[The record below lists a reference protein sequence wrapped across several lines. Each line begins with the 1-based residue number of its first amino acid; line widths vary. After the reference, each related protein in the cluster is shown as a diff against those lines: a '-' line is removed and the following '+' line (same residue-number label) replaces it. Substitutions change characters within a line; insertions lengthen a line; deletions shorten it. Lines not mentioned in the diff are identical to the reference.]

1 MKKKL
6 LATLILAASGSLV
19 LSSYSHAQVSEA
31 QKLLAD
37 TESMSVETTNAESI
51 KLKTP
56 IEKAS
61 CLLNPS
67 IDIQVASPVIGV
79 IKRVRVKRGDRVT
92 KNQKLVE
99 LHSEVEKAT
108 LKLNRAQA
116 DYGKRTIERN
126 KDLYKKRLIS
136 EQERDEIIMN
146 NKVFS
151 YEMDQTRALIEE
163 KTIRSPVDG
172 VVVDTFLDPGEY
184 VGEEPIMQIVQLD
197 PLYVEV
203 VMPSSRFGSIKQGD
217 MAEVILE
224 APLNSTHKATVTITD
239 PVLDAA
245 SGTFGIRLELPNPDY
260 ALPSGLKC
268 KVRFESFK

>member
-1 MKKKL
+1 MKKKF
-6 LATLILAASGSLV
+6 LATLILLAASA
-19 LSSYSHAQVSEA
+19 SSQAELSEA
-31 QKLLAD
+31 QKLLAE
-37 TESMSVETTNAESI
+37 TESLTVESQTMPQNKPTRA
-51 KLKTP
+51 L
-56 IEKAS
+56 EKAS

-67 IDIQVASPVIGV
+67 IDIEIASPVIGV
-79 IKRVRVKRGDRVT
+79 IKNVRVKRGERVT

-116 DYGKRTIERN
+116 EYGRRTIERN

-146 NKVFS
+146 NRVFS
-151 YEMDQTRALIEE
+151 YEVNQTRALIDE

-184 VGEEPIMQIVQLD
+184 VGEEPILQIVQLD

-203 VMPSSRFGSIKQGD
+203 VMPSNRFGSIQKGD
-217 MAEVILE
+217 TAEVLLD
-224 APLNSTHKATVTITD
+224 APLNSKHQATVIITD

-260 ALPSGLKC
+260 KLPSGLKC
-268 KVRFESFK
+268 KIRFNIKVKNDD